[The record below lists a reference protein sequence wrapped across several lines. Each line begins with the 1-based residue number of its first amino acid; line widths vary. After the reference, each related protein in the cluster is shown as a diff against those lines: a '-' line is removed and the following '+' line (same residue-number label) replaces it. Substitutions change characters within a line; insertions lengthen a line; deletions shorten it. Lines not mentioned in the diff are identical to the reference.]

1 MNRSPICA
9 DGLVAGAAAA
19 LLSGAPSTL
28 HAVATGRDPIAATVA
43 AGGLMLPRERS
54 RVRLVV
60 AGGVVHVTIS
70 LAWGL
75 VLAALLP
82 RRRTVAAGAL
92 AGFAI
97 ATLDLSVAGRR
108 GARIREL
115 PRVPQLADHV
125 AYGAVAA
132 VVISRRRRLSRG

>member
-1 MNRSPICA
+1 
-9 DGLVAGAAAA
+9 
-19 LLSGAPSTL
+19 
-28 HAVATGRDPIAATVA
+28 
-43 AGGLMLPRERS
+43 MLPRERS